1 MGNFTVYGYIYGSV
15 DLAEVVAYA
24 DSYEDAQ
31 MAVELATGFDF
42 YAIAMDVGGVRFATY
57 A

>member
-1 MGNFTVYGYIYGSV
+1 MNTYTVYGYIYGSV

-31 MAVELATGFDF
+31 MVVELATGFDF
-42 YAIAMDVGGVRFATY
+42 YAIAMDVGGVRFAAY

>member
-31 MAVELATGFDF
+31 MAVKLATGYDF
-42 YAIAMDVGGVRFATY
+42 YAIAADFGGVRFATY

>member
-1 MGNFTVYGYIYGSV
+1 MGTFTVYGYIYGSV
-15 DLAEVVAYA
+15 DLTEVVAYA

-31 MAVELATGFDF
+31 MAVELATGYDF
-42 YAIAMDVGGVRFATY
+42 YAIARDVGGVRFATY